1 MSLPARRVNSWIGTF
16 AIVAALGAAY
26 TRLPGAGGLT
36 SEVRWLLGH
45 RPPGPIR
52 SSSNPA
58 LKLLMIREA
67 GAAGTASRIF
77 ATLLYDRDPRVVE
90 GVLWLA
96 SDLAV
101 RPRRGFPDVDPWVPD
116 FVRWFN
122 ETDARKKE
130 SLRDALLT
138 CLLRVVLVASFDAG
152 VQGRGHRAPTTGP
165 TAAVRDLRI
174 TDDDLRWMLR
184 ATIAG
189 SPATRVDAWAVLLR
203 AESDLTVEIVL
214 RRLYLLEDSRRNP
227 SGGAAPLPSEKD
239 CHRQT
244 APTWAHITLANADAL
259 AALTRDADEQV
270 RWAAGRMLAVCGD
283 ERGLPAV
290 DEHVRNNPG
299 RAGPVVG
306 LLDDFLGPDWRKPFE
321 SGGAARQPGA
331 GDGG

>member
-1 MSLPARRVNSWIGTF
+1 MSLQVQRIVSWIGT
-16 AIVAALGAAY
+16 LGAAGAIAFGA

-36 SEVRWLLGH
+36 GEVRWLLGH

-58 LKLLMIREA
+58 LKLLMLHEA

-77 ATLLYDRDPRVVE
+77 GTLLYDRDPRVVD

-122 ETDARKKE
+122 ETDARTKE
-130 SLRDALLT
+130 SLQAALLT
-138 CLLRVVLVASFDAG
+138 CLLRVILVASFDAG
-152 VQGRGHRAPTTGP
+152 VQGLGHRAPTTGP
-165 TAAVRDLRI
+165 IAAVRDLRV
-174 TDDDLRWMLR
+174 TDDDLRWLLR
-184 ATIAG
+184 ATVTG
-189 SPATRVDAWAVLLR
+189 SPVGRIYAFAILLR
-203 AESDLTVEIVL
+203 AESEATCDILATRARV
-214 RRLYLLEDSRRNP
+214 LEDPRYTSWG
-227 SGGAAPLPSEKD
+227 SAAPPGYANQCRRE
-239 CHRQT
+239 T
-244 APTWAHITLANADAL
+244 AHTWPHIALANADAL
-259 AALTRDADEQV
+259 AGLTDDADEQV

-290 DEHVRNNPG
+290 DEYVRTNPG